1 MADFKTSS
9 DKNTVDM
16 NKVTEGFRSS
26 LNAEKQDFS
35 NLYAYNKLDI
45 IELNLLVS
53 EKLTKLQ
60 NDLAT
65 KNKIM
70 DALPEQTQ
78 KTKVLTK
85 KLKND
90 SSNIVKL
97 EKERSLVKGWTSEIN
112 QLFFCKLLKLVILWL
127 LSLLDII
134 SLNSFNLYSQCWIN
148 CKVFQEARLLWN
160 KGWWGRK
167 FKEWDWSE
175 G

>member
-97 EKERSLVKGWTSEIN
+97 EKERSLVKG
-112 QLFFCKLLKLVILWL
+112 
-127 LSLLDII
+127 
-134 SLNSFNLYSQCWIN
+134 
-148 CKVFQEARLLWN
+148 
-160 KGWWGRK
+160 
-167 FKEWDWSE
+167 
-175 G
+175 